1 VIAVA
6 RVNSV
11 AVAGPVEAAPE
22 AEAAPLKGSIAVG
35 VPPEAP
41 ASVAVP
47 AGEVVVAA
55 EAEEVVVEVEEAVVE
70 EEAEGAAGKE
80 MSSDERR
87 VSSQRIAA
95 NFFPALPLAPRPSTL
110 AVNS

>member
-47 AGEVVVAA
+47 AG
-55 EAEEVVVEVEEAVVE
+55 EVVVEVEEAVVE

-110 AVNS
+110 AVNF

>member
-1 VIAVA
+1 MIAVA

-22 AEAAPLKGSIAVG
+22 AEAVPFKGSIAVG

-41 ASVAVP
+41 ASVAAR
-47 AGEVVVAA
+47 AGEAVVAA
-55 EAEEVVVEVEEAVVE
+55 EVEEVVVEVEEAVVD
-70 EEAEGAAGKE
+70 AAGKE

-110 AVNS
+110 AVNF

>member
-1 VIAVA
+1 MIAVA

-41 ASVAVP
+41 ASVAAP
-47 AGEVVVAA
+47 AGVAA

-87 VSSQRIAA
+87 VSSQRIAT

-110 AVNS
+110 AVNF

>member
-6 RVNSV
+6 RVNS
-11 AVAGPVEAAPE
+11 VAGPVEAAPE

-41 ASVAVP
+41 ASVVAP
-47 AGEVVVAA
+47 AGEAVVAA
-55 EAEEVVVEVEEAVVE
+55 EAEEVVVEVEEAVVD
-70 EEAEGAAGKE
+70 AGKE

-110 AVNS
+110 AVNF